1 MKQLNKK
8 GILCLV
14 PSPDVFLLPS
24 GKGKEPFGV
33 VATRKL
39 RTGVDP
45 SSPHLP
51 LSTIISLTLV
61 VRAFVIQVS

>member
-51 LSTIISLTLV
+51 ISIMSWTLV
-61 VRAFVIQVS
+61 VSAFVIQVS